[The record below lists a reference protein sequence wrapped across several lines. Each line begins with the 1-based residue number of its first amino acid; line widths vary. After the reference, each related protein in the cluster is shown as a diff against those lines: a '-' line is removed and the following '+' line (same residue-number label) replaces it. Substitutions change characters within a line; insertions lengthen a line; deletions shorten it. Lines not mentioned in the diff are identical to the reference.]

1 MGFLF
6 QKSKPKPPEPHE
18 TKPLP
23 ETPSIPETNVETAK
37 EDLRILKIEKEIVGF
52 ALSRFDTAEAE
63 GKITQEDRVYLLE
76 KYSQEMKKLEKT
88 IKRKELIIR
97 LHDLEHTQSNLIQ
110 LFQEKLDELNKDI
123 KQIQSSLPASTEPR

>member
-1 MGFLF
+1 
-6 QKSKPKPPEPHE
+6 
-18 TKPLP
+18 
-23 ETPSIPETNVETAK
+23 
-37 EDLRILKIEKEIVGF
+37 
-52 ALSRFDTAEAE
+52 
-63 GKITQEDRVYLLE
+63 
-76 KYSQEMKKLEKT
+76 MKKLEKT